1 MFNMILVLNYFK
13 SIVFGNFI
21 FFDLNSFEEYF
32 ISKYKLTKSQIER
45 VFLSCL
51 LLSLLLI
58 GFQMIFT
65 ENFSIEGILVELI
78 IVIALLRLFNYII
91 FLQYKD
97 YCTIIETVGYFVVNE
112 LLVILDTSCS
122 LKEASKFIIS
132 SKYPIFS
139 EIFKR
144 ALIDT
149 HFGKSIEL
157 ALKKQ
162 IKKQLNG
169 NIQNTFLYILET
181 WENGNNL
188 ALLSKNRILS
198 RISEQITEETDKI
211 DSWASLSAGLI
222 FLCPPVIICFL
233 LLSGNM
239 SILFGLLL
247 IVSIVVGSFFIHPER
262 QLTVFSGNNQLYLSY
277 DKKSLE
283 VLIILAENLLK
294 GNSFEKSLN
303 NSLNIVTDGRKY
315 NHSKGK
321 LRQYAQFMLGH
332 QYKSNMDFLADI
344 LPARILHLVSLA
356 KKFSMV
362 NTFTAGNK
370 LLTITSELNKTNELL
385 NIGTARL
392 RAAKLHANI
401 IQILALISFAF
412 VAGASPFFLFVSNVL
427 NHSYTEV
434 ALAMKNS
441 IFELIYLMI
450 ALVISILPIRR
461 VNIGR
466 FGGYN
471 KIKLGGI
478 FRISRFLLFL
488 IVYTLIKTMLRGL
501 Y

>member
-1 MFNMILVLNYFK
+1 MVNMILVLNYFK
-13 SIVFGNFI
+13 SIVFGTFNY
-21 FFDLNSFEEYF
+21 FDLNNFEGYF
-32 ISKYKLTKSQIER
+32 ISKYNLTKSHIER
-45 VFLSCL
+45 FFLSCL

-58 GFQMIFT
+58 SFQMIIT
-65 ENFSIEGILVELI
+65 KNLSIEGILVELVL
-78 IVIALLRLFNYII
+78 VIALLRLFNYII

-149 HFGKSIEL
+149 HFGKSMEL
-157 ALKKQ
+157 TLKKQ

-169 NIQNTFLYILET
+169 NIQNTFLHILET
-181 WENGNNL
+181 WENGKNL

-233 LLSGNM
+233 LLSGKM
-239 SILFGLLL
+239 SILFGLFL

-262 QLTVFSGNNQLYLSY
+262 QLTVFSSNNQLYLSY

-283 VLIILAENLLK
+283 ILIILAENLLK

-303 NSLNIVTDGRKY
+303 NSLNIVTNGRKN
-315 NHSKGK
+315 NHSKRK
-321 LRQYAQFMLGH
+321 LRQYAQFMLGQH
-332 QYKSNMDFLADI
+332 YNSNMDFLADI
-344 LPARILHLVSLA
+344 LPARILHLVSLT

-370 LLTITSELNKTNELL
+370 LLAITSELNKTNELL

-401 IQILALISFAF
+401 IQVLALISLAF

-427 NHSYTEV
+427 NHSYTEA
-434 ALAMKNS
+434 ALTMKNS

-488 IVYTLIKTMLRGL
+488 IVYTLVKTMLRGL
-501 Y
+501 F